1 MTLRDAKP
9 EDAPCLAE
17 LVNAAYGHYVER
29 LGFTPRP
36 MTEDYAE
43 VVREKRVL
51 VAERD
56 GQIIGLLVL
65 VTDDGSF
72 FVDNVAVDPALRGTG
87 VGRSLLE
94 RAEAEALAAGHQSIH
109 LYTAAGMTENL
120 ALYERIGYAEYD
132 RRSVGRAV
140 LVFLRKPLAGP
151 ARR

>member
-1 MTLRDAKP
+1 MTLRPATP
-9 EDAPCLAE
+9 EDAPRLAD

-36 MTEDYAE
+36 MTEDYAD

-56 GQIIGLLVL
+56 GEIIGLLVL
-65 VTDDGSF
+65 VTEDGSF

-87 VGRSLLE
+87 IGRALLE
-94 RAEAEALAAGHQSIH
+94 RAEAEALAAGHAVIH

-120 ALYERIGYAEYD
+120 ELYERIGFAEYD
-132 RRSVGRAV
+132 RRHAGEVE
-140 LVFLRKPLAGP
+140 LVCLRKQL
-151 ARR
+151 R